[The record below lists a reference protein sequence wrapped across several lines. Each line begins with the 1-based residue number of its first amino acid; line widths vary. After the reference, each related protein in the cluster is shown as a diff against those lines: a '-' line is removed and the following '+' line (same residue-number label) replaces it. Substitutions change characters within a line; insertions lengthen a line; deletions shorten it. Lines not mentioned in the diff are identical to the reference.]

1 MSLPH
6 PVVVT
11 GASTG
16 IGRATAAALVEHG
29 VRVFPTVRRE
39 ADAAALRTE
48 MGELVTPLV
57 LDVTD
62 QDTVR
67 RAGDVVAAA
76 GPLSGLVN
84 NAGVAV
90 PAPLEYLP
98 LAELRK
104 QLEVNLV
111 GQLGVTQ
118 AMLPALRRGRG
129 RIVNIGSIGDRIA
142 GPLLGAY
149 AASKFGLLGLTDA
162 LRTELSRAGIR
173 VILVEPGVVA
183 TPIWDR
189 GRATGETILAG
200 LPQEATDR
208 YGGLV
213 RRVSANAARA
223 AGKGLAPDAVAAV
236 VIEALTHRRPRPRY
250 LVGRDAHLL
259 SVVARL
265 PHRLRYRLLAAR

>member
-16 IGRATAAALVEHG
+16 IGRATTTALVERG
-29 VRVFPTVRRE
+29 LRVFPTVRRE
-39 ADAAALRTE
+39 ADAAELRTE
-48 MGELVTPLV
+48 LGELVTPLV

-62 QDTVR
+62 QDSVG
-67 RAGDVVAAA
+67 RAADVVAAA

-98 LAELRK
+98 LHELRR

-129 RIVNIGSIGDRIA
+129 RIVTLGSIADRIA

-173 VILVEPGVVA
+173 VILIEPGAIA
-183 TPIWDR
+183 TPIWS
-189 GRATGETILAG
+189 RARASGEAILAG

-213 RRVSANAARA
+213 RRVSANGERAARQ
-223 AGKGLAPDAVAAV
+223 GLSPDAVAAV
-236 VIEALTHRRPRPRY
+236 IIEALTHRRPRPRY
-250 LVGRDAHLL
+250 LVGRDAQLL
-259 SVVARL
+259 SMVARL